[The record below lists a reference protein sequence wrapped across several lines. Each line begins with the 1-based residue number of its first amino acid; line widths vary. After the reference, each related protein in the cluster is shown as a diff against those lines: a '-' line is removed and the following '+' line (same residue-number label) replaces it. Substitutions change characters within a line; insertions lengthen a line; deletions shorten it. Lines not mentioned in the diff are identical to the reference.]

1 MRIKALITV
10 LTVGIATVASA
21 DLLLWQVANP
31 VTDTSTVPATTI
43 NYSYAQIK
51 STSSDSEYNG
61 SALALKVGDYDGTV
75 YKVDASTFDVATVGA
90 VIGNSSDYASQY
102 FYIELFD
109 ADNNSVGRSTITSV
123 GSLGEYIQSATEFG
137 ANWSGANGVSKWGGG
152 SYTAVP
158 EPTSGLLML
167 IGAAM
172 LGLRRRKIA

>member
-31 VTDTSTVPATTI
+31 VEDGAGNQI
-43 NYSYAQIK
+43 DYAYAQIM
-51 STSSDSEYNG
+51 G
-61 SALALKVGDYDGTV
+61 SATDSYAGTALSSYVGDFETAV
-75 YKVDASTFDVATVGA
+75 SKVSASAFDLATVGA
-90 VIGNSSDYASQY
+90 IIGDSPSYSANYV
-102 FYIELFD
+102 YIELF
-109 ADNNSVGRSTITSV
+109 NSSGESVGQSSIASVSTLSKFIT
-123 GSLGEYIQSATEFG
+123 SATEFG
-137 ANWSGANGVSKWGGG
+137 SNWSGVNKWSGG

>member
-10 LTVGIATVASA
+10 FAVGIATVASA
-21 DLLLWQVANP
+21 DLLLWQVKDP
-31 VTDTSTVPATTI
+31 VTDTSTNPATTI

-51 STSSDSEYNG
+51 STSSGSEYNG
-61 SALALKVGDYDGTV
+61 SAVDLKVGAYDGTV
-75 YKVDASTFDVATVGA
+75 KKVDASTFDVATVGA
-90 VIGNSSDYASQY
+90 VIGDYADYASKY

-109 ADNNSVGRSTITSV
+109 ANNNSVGRSTIASAS
-123 GSLGEYIQSATEFG
+123 SLGTYIKAATEFG
-137 ANWSGANGVSKWGGG
+137 SNWSGANKWSGG